1 MKRVGKR
8 AGAYLLAAVMGIS
21 IVNIPQ
27 TVWSSQENLLI
38 LEENFE
44 GMEYEFSARGATMEV
59 TGEQNHTEG
68 IEPDSGH
75 AAYVT
80 DRTDGWNGIA
90 KDVTGV
96 LEAGNTY
103 TISAWVRTE
112 ETAKMVLSLENL
124 SGGQTDYP
132 WIASVDTV
140 AEEWTE
146 LTGTY
151 EVPENLEK
159 ISLNLETNG
168 EENKT
173 KDFYADDISIT
184 LTEKAE
190 ETPGDGDSGDM
201 EIPEELRYFYKSFEE
216 GTESV
221 EVRGTA
227 SVNTTQETAYDGT
240 SSLGV
245 IGRGNQ
251 PWHGAAIDLSAR
263 IKSGGNYLYSV
274 WVYAPQE
281 TELKLSA
288 EKVTQASGQ
297 SWDEMAVVTVP
308 AGVWTQISGSYSP
321 GDEELSSLK
330 WNFETTDA
338 GIGKDFIWMQ

>member
-140 AEEWTE
+140 AGEWTE

-173 KDFYADDISIT
+173 KDFMRMIFR
-184 LTEKAE
+184 L
-190 ETPGDGDSGDM
+190 
-201 EIPEELRYFYKSFEE
+201 
-216 GTESV
+216 
-221 EVRGTA
+221 
-227 SVNTTQETAYDGT
+227 
-240 SSLGV
+240 
-245 IGRGNQ
+245 
-251 PWHGAAIDLSAR
+251 H
-263 IKSGGNYLYSV
+263 
-274 WVYAPQE
+274 
-281 TELKLSA
+281 
-288 EKVTQASGQ
+288 
-297 SWDEMAVVTVP
+297 
-308 AGVWTQISGSYSP
+308 
-321 GDEELSSLK
+321 
-330 WNFETTDA
+330 
-338 GIGKDFIWMQ
+338 